1 MLYKMVSILLLFLL
15 FLPLGGLTADHF
27 PTSHPIPTILF
38 LHPQTFT
45 VFFLFSSYHTAESST
60 GCKNKTK
67 NKPQGRGS
75 CLLTQRNWKSRLYT
89 LSLSHLSGAAS
100 SLMTRTTVA
109 ESKWGGA
116 KIMGQCKCNAYSLL
130 FRHLYFPCL
139 NLLS

>member
-15 FLPLGGLTADHF
+15 FLPLGGLAADHF

-45 VFFLFSSYHTAESST
+45 VSFFSLIWIFNRMQEQ
-60 GCKNKTK
+60 NKK
-67 NKPQGRGS
+67 ANHKQGEAAANW
-75 CLLTQRNWKSRLYT
+75 QRSWTSRLCT
-89 LSLSHLSGAAS
+89 LSLSPLSGAAS
-100 SLMTRTTVA
+100 SLMTRMTVA

-116 KIMGQCKCNAYSLL
+116 KIKCYAYSLL
-130 FRHLYFPCL
+130 VRCLYFPCL